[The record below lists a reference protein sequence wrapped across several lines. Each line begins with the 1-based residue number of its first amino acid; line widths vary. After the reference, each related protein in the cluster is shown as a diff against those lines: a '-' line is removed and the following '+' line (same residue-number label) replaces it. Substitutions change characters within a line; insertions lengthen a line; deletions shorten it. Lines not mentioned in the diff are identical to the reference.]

1 MFDVIVAGGSYAGM
15 AAALQLVRARR
26 KVLVVD
32 AGQRRNRYAH
42 VAHGLLGQD
51 GRTPDAIHA
60 DAKSQL
66 TDYPDL
72 TWREGRIVAA
82 ERDGDGFAVHTA
94 DGERA
99 HARRLVLATGVSDHL
114 PQVPGLAERWGGT
127 VVPCPYCHGY
137 EFERGRLGVLAAGAL
152 SMHQAI
158 LIPEWAG
165 STVLFTNEAFEPD
178 AHQLAQLASRQVAI
192 ERTPVAEVF
201 GDGASVRLRDGRV
214 VELDGLFVATRIVQ
228 DPLAARLG
236 CAFVGGPMG
245 ELIGTDD
252 FKMTSVPG
260 VFACGDAARMMASL
274 SLAIADGALAG
285 IGAHRSLV
293 FEGLE

>member
-1 MFDVIVAGGSYAGM
+1 MYDVIVAGGSYAGM

-26 KVLVVD
+26 TVLLVD
-32 AGQRRNRYAH
+32 AGRRRNRFAT

-51 GRTPDAIHA
+51 GRSPDAIHA

-72 TWREGRIVAA
+72 VWRAGRIVDAA
-82 ERDGDGFAVHTA
+82 PDGDGFGVRLEDGSSVH
-94 DGERA
+94 G
-99 HARRLVLATGVSDHL
+99 RRLILATGVSDRL
-114 PQVPGLAERWGGT
+114 PDVPGLAQRWGTT

-137 EFERGRLGVLAAGAL
+137 EFRRGPLGVLAAGEL
-152 SMHQAI
+152 SMHQAL

-165 STVLFTNEAFEPD
+165 STVLFTNAAFEPD
-178 AHQLAQLASRQVAI
+178 ARQLAQLAARGVHI
-192 ERTPVAEVF
+192 EREPVAEVF
-201 GDGASVRLRDGRV
+201 GEGASVRLRDGREV
-214 VELDGLFVATRIVQ
+214 ALDGLFVATRIEQ

-236 CAFVGGPMG
+236 CAFVDGPQG
-245 ELIGTDD
+245 PLIRTDEA
-252 FKMTSVPG
+252 KTTSVPG

-293 FEGLE
+293 FDGLE